1 MTTILIILVIVAFL
15 GNVVMLA
22 FFLMQKR
29 GLSGMSAEGE
39 ENAAAEKE
47 QLSGLKMVIDQMNNN
62 MNTNMHELNRTVDRK
77 VGDLTRTVDTKINE
91 SSKNTQ
97 ESIRSQLSES
107 AKLIREV
114 TIGLTK
120 LDETNKQVVS
130 FADQLQN
137 LQDILKNPKHRGI
150 LGEYYLETLL
160 KNVLAPGQYQMQYPF
175 KGDGGGVVEVIADAV
190 VFVKE
195 KIIPIDSKFSLEN
208 YNKLSEEK
216 NPAERE
222 KLERVF
228 RNDLKERI
236 KETAKYIRPAEKTMD
251 FAFMFIP
258 HEAIYYDLLVNKIG
272 SGSGSAN
279 GMSNAAGETDNLIQW
294 AASQYKVI
302 IVSPTSFLAYLQ
314 TVLQALNA
322 MVIEEKAKDIIKHVS
337 QLGTHL
343 KKYEE
348 YHLKLGASLST
359 VVNHYTNSGKE
370 FKKVDKDILRIVGEA
385 PGVGDIPLIE
395 KPETSEAY

>member
-1 MTTILIILVIVAFL
+1 MTTILIILVILAFL
-15 GNVVMLA
+15 GNVVMA
-22 FFLMQKR
+22 FLFVRQGSQHQLDND
-29 GLSGMSAEGE
+29 GE
-39 ENAAAEKE
+39 KDTA
-47 QLSGLKMVIDQMNNN
+47 GLKMVIDQMNAN
-62 MNTNMHELNRTVDRK
+62 MNTNMHELTRTVDRK

-91 SSKNTQ
+91 SSKNVQ
-97 ESIRSQLSES
+97 DSMRSQLSES

-114 TIGLTK
+114 TVGLTK

-175 KGDGGGVVEVIADAV
+175 KNADGGGTEVIADAV
-190 VFVKE
+190 VFVKD

-222 KLERVF
+222 KLERIFV
-228 RNDLKERI
+228 NDLKERI

-272 SGSGSAN
+272 AGSGTGS
-279 GMSNAAGETDNLIQW
+279 GMAGSTGGGEGGDNLIQR

-348 YHLKLGASLST
+348 YHIRLGTSLST

-370 FKKVDKDILRIVGEA
+370 FKKVDKDILRITGET
-385 PGVGDIPLIE
+385 PGIGDIPLIE
-395 KPETSEAY
+395 KPETSEA